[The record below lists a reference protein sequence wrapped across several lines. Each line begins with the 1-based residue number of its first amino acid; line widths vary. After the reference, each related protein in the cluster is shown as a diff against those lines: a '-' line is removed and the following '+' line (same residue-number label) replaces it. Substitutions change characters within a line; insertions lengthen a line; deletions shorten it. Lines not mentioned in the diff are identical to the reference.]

1 MSQKGVSEIFH
12 KEASTNPQEAAIF
25 DRLWGTL
32 GNNVGTLF
40 RSILTE
46 AKSKASANENYAL
59 TAYKRIQ
66 QQCLGNLAL
75 QKSQLSQLLR
85 EWHSFT
91 QHPTESVDEY
101 VERFNRQRTLLETV
115 TAGKKIEEFTTDTKP
130 LYSSVEEAATKLR
143 MDEFNSKSARGR
155 NASSKHNVEAPG
167 FGGFGHHESGPNSS
181 SHGRGHDSRGQ
192 HYGKGKQNAGG
203 LGGRSGRQQHPSG
216 GRGGGKPHVAAPAHP
231 PNAPPPRNRDI
242 TCLLC
247 QETGHMM
254 RECPYKD
261 IISSAISNHKRA
273 VAPGLLAV
281 TKAPKFVTTAAGA
294 GLELLGDNNS
304 FVVDTG
310 SAYHNVFDRSILHH
324 FKPVTE
330 GQERGIQMPNGMVE
344 PILGTC
350 SVYLEVKTMK
360 TPCGGDD
367 TIILRDV
374 QWAPGL
380 KFNLLSEN
388 TAKYKGARFEDSKG
402 GGKLLYKPGEAIPCV
417 LCELHKNVHVMK
429 CRPIPVEP
437 AELVQ
442 QSMVLL
448 SGATASE
455 VKQYEAER
463 LHRALG
469 HPGNSALVKTQL
481 SAWVQV
487 SADSCGL
494 LQTDRGG
501 EFLNNDVVDYCNE
514 LGIQLELTTA
524 YTSKQNGL
532 AERMH
537 LTIFNK
543 VRAMLVD
550 SGIDKQHWA
559 EAAGAA
565 AYVYNRTASSA
576 TPGGKTPYECY
587 WGKKPDISNLRPFGD
602 VAMVMTMPRYA
613 RDGKM
618 GPVSVKGRLMGY
630 SKCSKAWRVLL
641 PTGLVSESRDVVFP
655 TYKFTAGKLL
665 AHHGNSPAT
674 LPATS
679 SPPPPP
685 QHEHDSDSSGDDEDS
700 STESDFSDAIGIVP
714 ANT

>member
-1 MSQKGVSEIFH
+1 MSQKGVSEIFY

-75 QKSQLSQLLR
+75 QKSQLLR

-101 VERFNRQRTLLETV
+101 VERFNRQRTLRETV
-115 TAGKKIEEFTTDTKP
+115 TGKKIEESEAVLHFLHCCNNSSVKHLICLLTTDTKP

-167 FGGFGHHESGPNSS
+167 FGGFGHHESGPSSS

-192 HYGKGKQNAGG
+192 HYGKGKQNA
-203 LGGRSGRQQHPSG
+203 GGRSGRQQHPSG

-231 PNAPPPRNRDI
+231 PNAPPPRNKDI

-273 VAPGLLAV
+273 VAPGLLTV
-281 TKAPKFVTTAAGA
+281 TKAPKFVTAAAGA
-294 GLELLGDNNS
+294 GLELGDSNS

-344 PILGTC
+344 PILGTG
-350 SVYLEVKTMK
+350 SVYLEVKT
-360 TPCGGDD
+360 PCG
-367 TIILRDV
+367 
-374 QWAPGL
+374 A
-380 KFNLLSEN
+380 EN

-402 GGKLLYKPGEAIPCV
+402 GGKLLYKPGEAIPSV

-437 AELVQ
+437 AELAQ

-469 HPGNSALVKTQL
+469 HPGNSALVKTLEGHVEGTSVTPEAVKQL
-481 SAWVQV
+481 WACEQCLAGKQTRNPFPDSGRATDWKLGELIVFDLFVALANVV
-487 SADSCGL
+487 SQHGYKYQLTVVDYYSRYCLVSFLSHKNDAFSHMKKVYKFVER
-494 LQTDRGG
+494 QTGNNTKCFRIDRGG
-501 EFLNNDVVDYCNE
+501 
-514 LGIQLELTTA
+514 
-524 YTSKQNGL
+524 
-532 AERMH
+532 
-537 LTIFNK
+537 
-543 VRAMLVD
+543 
-550 SGIDKQHWA
+550 
-559 EAAGAA
+559 
-565 AYVYNRTASSA
+565 
-576 TPGGKTPYECY
+576 
-587 WGKKPDISNLRPFGD
+587 
-602 VAMVMTMPRYA
+602 
-613 RDGKM
+613 
-618 GPVSVKGRLMGY
+618 
-630 SKCSKAWRVLL
+630 
-641 PTGLVSESRDVVFP
+641 
-655 TYKFTAGKLL
+655 
-665 AHHGNSPAT
+665 
-674 LPATS
+674 
-679 SPPPPP
+679 
-685 QHEHDSDSSGDDEDS
+685 
-700 STESDFSDAIGIVP
+700 AIGIVP
-714 ANT
+714 TNT